1 MDVDADAEKDDE
13 PLKPL
18 FDDNTGLYFCTDCL
32 AEIEEGFCVL
42 CGDKYEW
49 QEVSIFSMY
58 LQWPRNKA
66 YLNRKTLCGT
76 QRARKIR
83 PFTTI
88 VVQYLEE
95 IHLSYQI
102 ACSSAIHPLRNTDP
116 AKANTRNSSGAVQ
129 RELCARLSIL
139 NFPSKVVYTHGRTHN
154 CSKNLPVPQ

>member
-1 MDVDADAEKDDE
+1 MSHLQKSKHKDAEISKLQAALRLFINNKASQDPVEVDKDQDELIHSGGEDEEMDVDADTEKDDE

-88 VVQYLEE
+88 VV
-95 IHLSYQI
+95 
-102 ACSSAIHPLRNTDP
+102 
-116 AKANTRNSSGAVQ
+116 
-129 RELCARLSIL
+129 
-139 NFPSKVVYTHGRTHN
+139 
-154 CSKNLPVPQ
+154 

>member
-1 MDVDADAEKDDE
+1 MSHLQKSKHKDAEISKLQAALRLFINNKASQEPVEVDKDQDELIHSGGEDEEMDVDADAEKDDE

-88 VVQYLEE
+88 VV
-95 IHLSYQI
+95 
-102 ACSSAIHPLRNTDP
+102 
-116 AKANTRNSSGAVQ
+116 
-129 RELCARLSIL
+129 
-139 NFPSKVVYTHGRTHN
+139 
-154 CSKNLPVPQ
+154 